1 MEEDEDI
8 EEMSEQHDGNIET
21 QVAAMKDTT
30 MVDSDQSTTRKQQQQ
45 QETTISRNTISTTAG
60 NFNYQFNIQTKSTN
74 TTNIS
79 TPTGVHRQ

>member
-8 EEMSEQHDGNIET
+8 EEMPEHHDGNIET

-30 MVDSDQSTTRKQQQQ
+30 MADSDQSTTRKQQQQ

-60 NFNYQFNIQTKSTN
+60 NFN
-74 TTNIS
+74 
-79 TPTGVHRQ
+79 